1 MVVNV
6 PKPGKELIEMVS
18 GYKSLFIV
26 ACGGCPVGCDSGGK
40 PRIDELTEQLSK
52 NGIEVEGSTEID
64 FLCNKALVGS
74 KLLYHIEKLKKSQA
88 VLVISCGIGVQATGN
103 MIDIPVIPAN
113 DTLSSQGMQGLW
125 PSSERCA
132 GCGTCYLALTGGICP
147 ITMCSKSLINGMCGG
162 QHDGKCEV
170 ENERDCGW
178 NLIYIKLNELGKLEN
193 LKKLPRLRDYRK
205 LDVPDKER
213 TTTRWAL
220 EKDEIY
226 SAPVLNSE
234 EEASNE

>member
-74 KLLYHIEKLKKSQA
+74 KLLY
-88 VLVISCGIGVQATGN
+88 
-103 MIDIPVIPAN
+103 
-113 DTLSSQGMQGLW
+113 
-125 PSSERCA
+125 
-132 GCGTCYLALTGGICP
+132 
-147 ITMCSKSLINGMCGG
+147 
-162 QHDGKCEV
+162 
-170 ENERDCGW
+170 
-178 NLIYIKLNELGKLEN
+178 
-193 LKKLPRLRDYRK
+193 
-205 LDVPDKER
+205 
-213 TTTRWAL
+213 
-220 EKDEIY
+220 
-226 SAPVLNSE
+226 
-234 EEASNE
+234 